1 MTDLAQVNS
10 DMDNMLDGSGVD
22 TVFVDH
28 RLRILRFTPR
38 IAHIINLIPSDI
50 GRPIDHIVSNLG
62 SYDRLVEDARTVLDT
77 LVSREAE
84 VQSLAGEWYAMRI
97 LPYRTLGNVVEGVA
111 ITFMDITKTKRA
123 EEALRK
129 ANELLRL
136 AVVVRDA
143 HDAITMQD
151 LDGRILAWNPGAARI
166 YGWSEAEALV
176 MNVRD
181 RIPVGLREEAL
192 AKVHQLS
199 QADILESYRTQ
210 RITKG
215 GTVVEVSM
223 ISTALVNDAGQM
235 YAIATTERLRD
246 SKIGRTLEAHS
257 GRQA

>member
-1 MTDLAQVNS
+1 MIRRPPRSTPLYSSAASDVYKRQEELQSINEELTTVNVELQTNLTDLAQVNS

-111 ITFMDITKTKRA
+111 ITVSYTHLRA
-123 EEALRK
+123 HETK
-129 ANELLRL
+129 ANLVCRLL
-136 AVVVRDA
+136 
-143 HDAITMQD
+143 
-151 LDGRILAWNPGAARI
+151 
-166 YGWSEAEALV
+166 
-176 MNVRD
+176 
-181 RIPVGLREEAL
+181 
-192 AKVHQLS
+192 
-199 QADILESYRTQ
+199 LE
-210 RITKG
+210 K
-215 GTVVEVSM
+215 
-223 ISTALVNDAGQM
+223 
-235 YAIATTERLRD
+235 
-246 SKIGRTLEAHS
+246 KKK
-257 GRQA
+257 